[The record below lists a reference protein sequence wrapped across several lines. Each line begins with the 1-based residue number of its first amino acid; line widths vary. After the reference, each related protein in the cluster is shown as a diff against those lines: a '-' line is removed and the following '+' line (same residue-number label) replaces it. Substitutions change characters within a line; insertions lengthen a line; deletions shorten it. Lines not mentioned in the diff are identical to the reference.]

1 MEMTSSTMVKPVPH
15 PLVGEKVPLT
25 IFDRAAVD
33 DARVTCGGAGE
44 RGAQGRPS
52 QGRGAVPAP
61 GGAPRRRPAPPGV
74 SSAFS
79 TSTMRACTSRKWVFC
94 PGW

>member
-33 DARVTCGGAGE
+33 VFVPTMLAYPAAAPANEALKECLLKAVAPYPHLAG
-44 RGAQGRPS
+44 RLAVDQLGR
-52 QGRGAVPAP
+52 RFLHVNNE
-61 GGAPRRRPAPPGV
+61 GV
-74 SSAFS
+74 H
-79 TSTMRACTSRKWVFC
+79 
-94 PGW
+94 